1 MAEISYTPSIEKLA
15 QSFRSLPGVGKKSA
29 YRMAF
34 AVLEMPEEKALSFAN
49 SIIEAK
55 KNAKKCSVCQNI
67 SESDICHIC
76 SDEKR
81 NKNVICV
88 VENPRD
94 VNAIERISEYKG
106 VFHVL
111 YGVISPLE
119 GKTPEMIKIK
129 ELIARVNELC
139 KTSKPEEIEVIL
151 ATNPSTEGDATAMY
165 ISRLL
170 SPFGVKVSRLAY
182 GIPVGG
188 DLEYTDEVTL
198 FRALEGR
205 ATLL

>member
-1 MAEISYTPSIEKLA
+1 MADIFYTPSVERLA
-15 QSFRSLPGVGKKSA
+15 GAFRSLPGVGKKSS

-34 AVLEMPEEKALSFAN
+34 SVLDMPEEKAKEFAAA
-49 SIIEAK
+49 ILEAK
-55 KNAKKCSVCQNI
+55 KTVTRCTVCQNI
-67 SESDICHIC
+67 SEGEICRIC
-76 SDEKR
+76 ADEKR
-81 NKNVICV
+81 DKKTICV

-94 VNAIERISEYKG
+94 VNAIERISEYNG

-129 ELIARVNELC
+129 ELISRVNDLC
-139 KTSKPEEIEVIL
+139 ASYEPKDIEVII

-170 SPFGVKVSRLAY
+170 SPFGVRVSRLAY

-198 FRALEGR
+198 FRALKGR
-205 ATLL
+205 SEI

>member
-1 MAEISYTPSIEKLA
+1 MADIFYTPSVERLA
-15 QSFRSLPGVGKKSA
+15 GAFRSLPGVGKKSS

-34 AVLEMPEEKALSFAN
+34 SVLDMPEEKAKEFAAA
-49 SIIEAK
+49 ILEAK
-55 KNAKKCSVCQNI
+55 KTVTRCTVCQNI
-67 SESDICHIC
+67 SEGEICRIC
-76 SDEKR
+76 ADEKR
-81 NKNVICV
+81 DKKTICV

-94 VNAIERISEYKG
+94 VNAIERISEYNG

-129 ELIARVNELC
+129 ELISRVNDLC
-139 KTSKPEEIEVIL
+139 ASFEPKDIEVII

-170 SPFGVKVSRLAY
+170 SPFGVRVSRLAY

-198 FRALEGR
+198 FRALKGR
-205 ATLL
+205 SEI

>member
-1 MAEISYTPSIEKLA
+1 MADTLYTPSIEKLA
-15 QSFRSLPGVGKKSA
+15 QSFRSLPGIGKKSA

-34 AVLEMPEEKALSFAN
+34 AVLEMPEEKAMQFAN

-55 KNAKKCSVCQNI
+55 NNTKKCSVCQNI

-81 NKNVICV
+81 NKNIICV

-94 VNAIERISEYKG
+94 VNAIERIAEYKG

-129 ELIARVNELC
+129 ELISRVNGLC
-139 KTSKPEEIEVIL
+139 AETDPKEIEVIL

-170 SPFGVKVSRLAY
+170 SPFGVRVSRLAY

>member
-1 MAEISYTPSIEKLA
+1 MADISYTPSIERLA
-15 QSFRSLPGVGKKSA
+15 QNFRQLPGVGKKSS

-34 AVLEMPEEKALSFAN
+34 SILDMPEEKAKSFVQA
-49 SIIEAK
+49 ILDAK
-55 KNAKKCSVCQNI
+55 KSTKRCRICQNI
-67 SESDICHIC
+67 CESDVCRICA
-76 SDEKR
+76 DDKR
-81 NKNVICV
+81 NQKQICV

-129 ELIARVNELC
+129 ELIGRINELC
-139 KTSKPEEIEVIL
+139 TSESAEEIEVIL

-170 SPFGVKVSRLAY
+170 SPFGIKVSRLAY

-188 DLEYTDEVTL
+188 DLEYTDEITL
-198 FRALEGR
+198 FKAIEGR
-205 ATLL
+205 AKMV